1 MPETQ
6 FETQPGIGLE
16 RLRIL
21 QVIPSLG
28 IGGAEQMV
36 GHLLLGLSKSH
47 HVAGVSLYPPRES
60 PVESRLRD
68 ARIPLWYLGKRR
80 GLELRMF
87 PALAKVLREF
97 RPQIVHTHLSVL
109 RYVLPALLSYPAPL
123 VVHTLHNLAEHETDA
138 IGRAIQRLAFR
149 RAVLPVAISQEVA
162 ASVERFYGLQSSAI
176 IPNGIPV
183 DRYQSVPDERT
194 RWREAEGFHRD
205 SILFTCV
212 ARLEPQKN
220 PFLLLR
226 AFAAVKDTRA
236 HLVLLGSGS
245 LMAPLKAHVHAHG
258 LEGRVHVL
266 GKRDNVREC
275 LAASD
280 VFVLSSNWEGNPLAV
295 MEAMAAGLPVISTAV
310 GGVPDLVRSGE
321 QGILVP
327 PEDCLAFTQAMRL
340 LFDDSAKRTA
350 MGRAA
355 RARAS
360 TAFRVERMVEGYV
373 SLYRATLMAGSSLP
387 ASSLTTAAQRYRG
400 RTDAAAGSEGP

>member
-1 MPETQ
+1 MTMTETQ
-6 FETQPGIGLE
+6 FEPQPE
-16 RLRIL
+16 PQRLRIL

-68 ARIPLWYLGKRR
+68 ARIPLWHLGKRK
-80 GLELRMF
+80 GFELRMF
-87 PALAKVLREF
+87 PALARVLREF
-97 RPQIVHTHLSVL
+97 RPQVVHTHLSVL
-109 RYVLPALLSYPAPL
+109 RYVLPAMLAYPTPV

-138 IGRAIQRLAFR
+138 IGRAIQRLVFR

-162 ASVERFYGLQSSAI
+162 ASVERFYGLKSIAI
-176 IPNGIPV
+176 IPNGITF
-183 DRYQSVPDERT
+183 DRYQSAQDDRA
-194 RWREAEGFHRD
+194 RWRETEGFHRD

-226 AFAAVKDTRA
+226 AFAALNDARA

-245 LMAPLKAHVHAHG
+245 LMAPLKAHVHTHG

-310 GGVPDLVRSGE
+310 GGVPDLVQSGE

-327 PEDCLAFTQAMRL
+327 PEDFPAFTQAMRL
-340 LFDDSAKRTA
+340 LIDDPAKRTA
-350 MGRAA
+350 MGCAA
-355 RARAS
+355 RALAS
-360 TAFRVERMVEGYV
+360 TAFRVERMVEGYT

-387 ASSLTTAAQRYRG
+387 ASSVATAADG
-400 RTDAAAGSEGP
+400 

>member
-1 MPETQ
+1 
-6 FETQPGIGLE
+6 
-16 RLRIL
+16 
-21 QVIPSLG
+21 
-28 IGGAEQMV
+28 
-36 GHLLLGLSKSH
+36 
-47 HVAGVSLYPPRES
+47 
-60 PVESRLRD
+60 
-68 ARIPLWYLGKRR
+68 
-80 GLELRMF
+80 
-87 PALAKVLREF
+87 
-97 RPQIVHTHLSVL
+97 
-109 RYVLPALLSYPAPL
+109 L
-123 VVHTLHNLAEHETDA
+123 VVHTLHNLAQHETDA
-138 IGRAIQRLAFR
+138 IGRAIQRIAFR
-149 RAVLPVAISQEVA
+149 RAILPVAISQEVA
-162 ASVERFYGLQSSAI
+162 ASVERYYGLQSIAI

-183 DRYQSVPDERT
+183 DRYHSVADERT
-194 RWREAEGFHRD
+194 RWRDAEGFDRE

-220 PFLLLR
+220 PFLLLH
-226 AFAAVKDTRA
+226 AFAAVTDTRA

-310 GGVPDLVRSGE
+310 GGVPDLVRSGD

-340 LFDDSAKRTA
+340 LLNDSAKRIA

-355 RARAS
+355 CALAS
-360 TAFRVERMVEGYV
+360 TTFRVERMVEGYI

-387 ASSLTTAAQRYRG
+387 SSSVATAAEGHRG
-400 RTDAAAGSEGP
+400 RADAAAGSEGH

>member
-1 MPETQ
+1 
-6 FETQPGIGLE
+6 
-16 RLRIL
+16 
-21 QVIPSLG
+21 
-28 IGGAEQMV
+28 
-36 GHLLLGLSKSH
+36 
-47 HVAGVSLYPPRES
+47 
-60 PVESRLRD
+60 
-68 ARIPLWYLGKRR
+68 
-80 GLELRMF
+80 
-87 PALAKVLREF
+87 
-97 RPQIVHTHLSVL
+97 
-109 RYVLPALLSYPAPL
+109 
-123 VVHTLHNLAEHETDA
+123 
-138 IGRAIQRLAFR
+138 
-149 RAVLPVAISQEVA
+149 
-162 ASVERFYGLQSSAI
+162 
-176 IPNGIPV
+176 
-183 DRYQSVPDERT
+183 
-194 RWREAEGFHRD
+194 
-205 SILFTCV
+205 
-212 ARLEPQKN
+212 
-220 PFLLLR
+220 
-226 AFAAVKDTRA
+226 
-236 HLVLLGSGS
+236 
-245 LMAPLKAHVHAHG
+245 
-258 LEGRVHVL
+258 VL